1 MRTLSGPDRQINLT
15 VGMIPARWESSRYPG
30 KPLELING
38 IPMLRRVYDQVR
50 MCKNIDTIVIL
61 TDDNRIRQYCSAN
74 ELRCIVIE
82 SDCAT
87 GTDRCAHALQLC
99 DGNRF
104 VNIQGDEPLINPEAI
119 DKLIEEHD
127 DDIGVSN
134 AYVKVNDDYKLH
146 DKNVVKVITNK
157 GSMAQYYSRL
167 PVPYNQKEETD
178 FKQQLGLYCFNR
190 ESLEMFNKIER
201 GPLERAE
208 SVEMLRY
215 LEMGFNVKMVEVD
228 DEGLSVDTP
237 EDLKRVEEHLNAYN

>member
-134 AYVKVNDDYKLH
+134 AYVKVNDDYKLI
-146 DKNVVKVITNK
+146 KCQCVCKW
-157 GSMAQYYSRL
+157 
-167 PVPYNQKEETD
+167 
-178 FKQQLGLYCFNR
+178 
-190 ESLEMFNKIER
+190 
-201 GPLERAE
+201 
-208 SVEMLRY
+208 
-215 LEMGFNVKMVEVD
+215 
-228 DEGLSVDTP
+228 
-237 EDLKRVEEHLNAYN
+237 